1 MTNPPI
7 LTIDKEGAAG
17 IIQTGKP
24 EGLYMCESVAFP
36 RIWTGV
42 DSRRGRPVV
51 KKHGTFPEVLTW
63 FMTRGGIIKKGQDIK
78 NRIHTGER
86 EICIRKTTEAGIR
99 VTGARIREWS
109 SPYIVTEITGD
120 GWGKNTIKPEAKRKK
135 RRK

>member
-42 DSRRGRPVV
+42 DSRRVRPVV

-63 FMTRGGIIKKGQDIK
+63 LMTRGGIIKKGQVIK

>member
-7 LTIDKEGAAG
+7 LTIDKEGISG
-17 IIQTGKP
+17 IIKTGKP
-24 EGLYMCESVAFP
+24 AGLWIAKSQAFP
-36 RIWTGV
+36 ILWTGV
-42 DSRRGRPVV
+42 DSRYGRPVV

-63 FMTRGGIIKKGQDIK
+63 IMTRGGIIKKGQVIK
-78 NRIHTGER
+78 NRIHAGDR
-86 EICIRKTTEAGIR
+86 EICIRRTTEAGIR
-99 VTGARIREWS
+99 VTGARIREWT